1 MCAQFTYTVASRGGA
16 DAVNLTLAS
25 ATDDPHRLGEAT
37 GSVIQ
42 DLGDTCPVLRRIDR
56 FRIDKLSHTLPW
68 RHDEM
73 T

>member
-1 MCAQFTYTVASRGGA
+1 MCAQFTYTVTPRGVV

-42 DLGDTCPVLRRIDR
+42 DLGDTCPVLRRIDLVSGLTS
-56 FRIDKLSHTLPW
+56 FRIRCLGVTM
-68 RHDEM
+68 R
-73 T
+73 